1 METKPLQLMDDIFWG
16 VRDPDARRNLLG
28 GKASLAKYS
37 LVRQT
42 NIIYE
47 LDFVTGQTGAPS
59 KQFMANGPAFPV
71 REKKGGKTA

>member
-1 METKPLQLMDDIFWG
+1 MTFFG

-37 LVRQT
+37 LVQQT

-47 LDFVTGQTGAPS
+47 LDFVTDQTGAPS
-59 KQFMANGPAFPV
+59 KQFMANGPDLPFPYA
-71 REKKGGKTA
+71 EKKEGKAPNQN